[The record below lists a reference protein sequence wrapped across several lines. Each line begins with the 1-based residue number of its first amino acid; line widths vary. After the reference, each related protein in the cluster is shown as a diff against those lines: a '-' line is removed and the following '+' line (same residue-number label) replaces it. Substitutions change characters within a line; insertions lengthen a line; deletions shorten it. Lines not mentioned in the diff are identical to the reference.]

1 MSREQEV
8 EAGAGGE
15 GAGGAAGDQQGEE
28 EHGGR
33 DGEAGGRD
41 EGQDPSEC
49 LRRSPAPPA
58 AAFPRATEQLKLLR
72 LQ

>member
-1 MSREQEV
+1 MSREPEV

-15 GAGGAAGDQQGEE
+15 GVGGAAGDQQGEE

>member
-1 MSREQEV
+1 MSREPEV
-8 EAGAGGE
+8 EAAAGGE
-15 GAGGAAGDQQGEE
+15 GVGGAAGDQQGEE
-28 EHGGR
+28 EDGGR

-49 LRRSPAPPA
+49 LRRPSTPPA
-58 AAFPRATEQLKLLR
+58 AAFPRATEQLKLLG